1 LFFPRQETLLKGQA
15 GWYHMLNRCSA
26 FTAVERFPLKFS
38 FLCSQTY
45 LDPELFAHDVGWPN
59 PPANYDRRKGLLSV
73 ELAFEEA
80 ELAEELGFDMVT
92 VSEHHYWPII
102 VTPNAAVLAAALT
115 QRLKRVRIGWMGP
128 LVSMSNPVRIAEE
141 AMMLDQLSNGRLS
154 LLFLRGTPNEFLAYG
169 INADETRARTQE
181 AVELITMAMTEP
193 RPFTWEGRFF
203 RFPTVSVWPGPTQ
216 LPHPPIFSS
225 GNSPASLQFAAKHHQ
240 SMAMS
245 FYPQKLVVELTD
257 AYRDACK
264 EHGWS
269 PTSDQILY
277 RGYVACTET
286 DAEAKEIEKRFYGS
300 KGLAG
305 SMMGGRADSA
315 ADQRA
320 QRVTEVQKFVAQRSP
335 QPSELGT
342 DADGKGAGVDS
353 KGKAAGFALGT
364 LAFCGSPDTVAEQIR
379 QFHEAT
385 GVGIFDLGF
394 AGGGTT
400 REERLRSL
408 KLFGEEVMPKLKD
421 VGLPTKELNNAG

>member
-1 LFFPRQETLLKGQA
+1 
-15 GWYHMLNRCSA
+15 M
-26 FTAVERFPLKFS
+26 KFS

-45 LDPELFAHDVGWPN
+45 LDPEMFANDVGWPN
-59 PPANYDRRKGLLSV
+59 PPANYDPAKGLLSA

-102 VTPNAAVLAAALT
+102 VTPNAAVLAAALS

-128 LVSMSNPVRIAEE
+128 LVSMNNPVRIAEE
-141 AMMLDQLSNGRLS
+141 AMMLDQLSGGRLTV
-154 LLFLRGTPNEFLAYG
+154 LFLRGTPNEFLAYG

-181 AVELITMAMTEP
+181 AVELITAAMTEP
-193 RPFTWEGRFF
+193 QPFAWEGRYF

-216 LPHPPIFSS
+216 LPHPPIYSS

-240 SMAMS
+240 SLGIS
-245 FYPQKLVVELTD
+245 FYPQHLVAQLTGAFREACSEL
-257 AYRDACK
+257 
-264 EHGWS
+264 GWA

-286 DAEAKEIEKRFYGS
+286 DAEAKEIESRYYGS

-305 SMMGGRADSA
+305 SMMGGRSASA
-315 ADQRA
+315 ATERA
-320 QRVTEVQKFVAQRSP
+320 KRVGEVHDLVAARP
-335 QPSELGT
+335 NQPAEIGT
-342 DADGKGAGVDS
+342 DADGKGAGVDK
-353 KGKAAGFALGT
+353 KGSAAGFALGS
-364 LAFCGSPDTVAEQIR
+364 LAFCGSPDTMVNQIR
-379 QFHEAT
+379 EFHEAT
-385 GVGIFDLGF
+385 GVGVFDLGF

-408 KLFGEEVMPKLKD
+408 RLFGEEVLPQLKD
-421 VGLPTKELNNAG
+421 IDVWAKEADLVS